1 MNTTTEQ
8 VKKNGKFQLG
18 FQKASDPATGKQ
30 IKFLEKLITSKNVST
45 SQLMKRLEIDEAS
58 ELIDL
63 AKQGYEFEIVG

>member
-1 MNTTTEQ
+1 MKTTEEQ
-8 VKKNGKFQLG
+8 VIKEGKFQLG

-30 IKFLEKLITSKNVST
+30 VKYLEKLITNKDVST
-45 SQLMKRLEIDEAS
+45 SQLMKRLEKDEAS

>member
-1 MNTTTEQ
+1 MKTTEQ
-8 VKKNGKFQLG
+8 QIKETGKFQLG
-18 FQKASDPATGKQ
+18 FQKASIPATGKQ

-63 AKQGYEFEIVG
+63 AKQGYKFEIVG